1 MITVP
6 EHVLN
11 KGAAYKA
18 VYVLSELERIEMART
33 KDVVAV
39 APDRETALELKQ
51 NIIDSIEDY
60 NHNQTGKMENS
71 VAVRKSGDEYEVAMI
86 DYAKYVNGYD
96 RESTGAGF
104 IDDAVNQTILDTG
117 EDVQILV

>member
-1 MITVP
+1 MIRVS
-6 EHVLN
+6 EEFLN

-18 VYVLSELERIEMART
+18 VYMLDQLEKAHLAKQ
-33 KDVVAV
+33 KDIVAM

-60 NHNQTGKMENS
+60 NHNVSGRMENS

-86 DYAKYVNGYD
+86 DYAKYVNGRD
-96 RESTGAGF
+96 RENEGTGF
-104 IDDAVNQTILDTG
+104 IDDAVNQTILETG